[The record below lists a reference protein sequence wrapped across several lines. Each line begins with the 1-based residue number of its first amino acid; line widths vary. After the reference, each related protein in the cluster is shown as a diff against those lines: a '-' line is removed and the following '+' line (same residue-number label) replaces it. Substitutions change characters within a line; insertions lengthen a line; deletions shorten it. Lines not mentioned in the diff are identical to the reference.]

1 MIKVN
6 YDSTTGEIKGFYPD
20 DVGYV
25 SIPEPHIEIDEIAH
39 RDCINHQG
47 LRKVDIATQKIVEY
61 VPEIAEPTKDEKV
74 AALDAVYQPQFTA
87 LAQGVGLATLDGNE
101 ATLANIK
108 EDYVVLKTEY
118 KEKLEAINNG

>member
-6 YDSTTGEIKGFYPD
+6 YDYTTGAIKGFYPD
-20 DVGYV
+20 DIAYAN
-25 SIPEPHIEIDEIAH
+25 IPEPHIEIDEGAH
-39 RDCINHQG
+39 QDCMNHQG
-47 LRKVDIATQKIVEY
+47 LRKVDLVTQKIVEY
-61 VPEIAEPTKDEKV
+61 VPEIAEPTREKKI

-87 LAQGVGLATLDGNE
+87 LAQGAGLATLDGNE

>member
-6 YDSTTGEIKGFYPD
+6 YDPTTGAIKGFYPED
-20 DVGYV
+20 IGYAN
-25 SIPEPHIEIDEIAH
+25 IPEPHIEIDETTH
-39 RDCINHQG
+39 QDCMNHQG
-47 LRKVDIATQKIVEY
+47 LRKVDLATQKIVEY
-61 VPEIAEPTKDEKV
+61 VPEIVEPTREKKI
-74 AALDAVYQPQFTA
+74 AALDAAYQPQFTA
-87 LAQGVGLATLDGNE
+87 LAQGAGLATLDGNE

>member
-6 YDSTTGEIKGFYPD
+6 YDSTTGAIKGFYPD
-20 DVGYV
+20 DIGYV
-25 SIPEPHIEIDEIAH
+25 SIPEPHIEIDKTAH
-39 RDCINHQG
+39 QDCMNHQG

>member
-6 YDSTTGEIKGFYPD
+6 YDATTGEIKGFYPD
-20 DVGYV
+20 DIGYA
-25 SIPEPHIEIDEIAH
+25 SIPEPYVEIDETTH
-39 RDCINHQG
+39 QDCVNHQG
-47 LRKVDIATQKIVEY
+47 LRKVDVATQKIVEY
-61 VPEIAEPTKDEKV
+61 VPEIAEPTREKKI

-87 LAQGVGLATLDGNE
+87 LAQGADLATLDGNE